1 MTDAETGIPTH
12 QMFLPLSTDG
22 SGNSIAFIASTKAGK
37 THALCHIMD
46 HYFKKHISV
55 LMTQSSQA
63 EIYKHFK
70 QCVTAPQYIP
80 KLLKDMREVQK
91 ETGNHYNFLAILDD
105 VVTGAKFNQEIVKL
119 LTIGRNS
126 AMSAIL
132 CVQAVTLLNSVG
144 RTNINFVLLGKLNTD
159 SEAEK
164 VIKAYLNSYFPKSMK
179 MIDKLKWYRA
189 ATADHFFICVDTLN
203 GHIYRT
209 RIGDTSLPPYSGP
222 K

>member
-179 MIDKLKWYRA
+179 MIEKLKWYRT

>member
-1 MTDAETGIPTH
+1 MDYEIGIPTH

-46 HYFKKHISV
+46 HYFKKHISI

-80 KLLKDMREVQK
+80 KLLKDMREIQK

-159 SEAEK
+159 SESEK

-179 MIDKLKWYRA
+179 MIDKLKWYRT
-189 ATADHFFICVDTLN
+189 ATADHFFVCVDTLN

>member
-1 MTDAETGIPTH
+1 MDYEIGIPTH
-12 QMFLPLSTDG
+12 QMYLPLSTDG

-37 THALCHIMD
+37 THALCHIMEN
-46 HYFKKHISV
+46 YFKKHISV

-63 EIYKHFK
+63 EIYSNFK
-70 QCVTAPQYIP
+70 QCVTAPMFIG
-80 KLLKDMREVQK
+80 KVLKDMREIQK
-91 ETGNHYNFLAILDD
+91 ETHNHYHFLAILDD
-105 VVTGAKFNQEIVKL
+105 VVTNAKFHPEIVKL

-179 MIDKLKWYRA
+179 MIEKLQWYRA
-189 ATADHFFICVDTLN
+189 ATSDHFFVVVDTLN

-209 RIGDTSLPPYSGP
+209 RVGDKKLPEYNGP

>member
-80 KLLKDMREVQK
+80 KLLKDMREIQK

-159 SEAEK
+159 SESEK

-179 MIDKLKWYRA
+179 MIEKLKWYRT